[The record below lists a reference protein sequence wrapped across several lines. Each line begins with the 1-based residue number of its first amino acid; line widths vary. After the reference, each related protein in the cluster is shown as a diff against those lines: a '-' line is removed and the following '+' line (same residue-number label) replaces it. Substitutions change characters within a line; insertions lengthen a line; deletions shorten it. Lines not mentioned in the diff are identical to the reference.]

1 MRSTLL
7 LAVAATLSTAPLAG
21 CALLGADDAPPASP
35 DGGLGSACAETDD
48 CGAGLVCAADVC
60 ISPGTV
66 GIGGSCSAN
75 RDCRL
80 GLQCATNG
88 GVRPGRRRRGRQR
101 VRVGRRLRQRP
112 ALRARRPGRHLP
124 GRRRRR
130 RRRGLRQLGRLPARP
145 GLHDR
150 RRVRSRRRRLPAV
163 RRRRLRPRPE
173 PVSRLL
179 RGAATGAP
187 PGRLL
192 PPALPERRPG
202 RGRRYPRPAIA
213 ITATGSS
220 FTPAFSISAT
230 AIAPLVVTNPDRDL
244 ARDAPLDLTWTPPTG
259 GSATEIFLKL
269 DISHHGG
276 SKGKIECTT
285 ADDGALTLSAAMVTE
300 LLDLGAAGFPTVI
313 LERRAVGSALT
324 TAGRVDL
331 MIGSEIE
338 RPVTVPGVISCDGDE
353 DCTPPATCQS
363 DLTCG

>member
-1 MRSTLL
+1 MHHHLRLSFALALALPAAACGGDDGGAAVDAPGPDAMLGDPAVLVGSFVVSLVDAEPPYTSVVGVVNDKVPPE
-7 LAVAATLSTAPLAG
+7 AVAWDVATTAG
-21 CALLGADDAPPASP
+21 
-35 DGGLGSACAETDD
+35 
-48 CGAGLVCAADVC
+48 
-60 ISPGTV
+60 
-66 GIGGSCSAN
+66 
-75 RDCRL
+75 DCRL
-80 GLQCATNG
+80 LKPRVPFCTPACG
-88 GVRPGRRRRGRQR
+88 GTAVCVADNTCEPYAVKQDVGTVTLSGRP
-101 VRVGRRLRQRP
+101 
-112 ALRARRPGRHLP
+112 HL
-124 GRRRRR
+124 
-130 RRRGLRQLGRLPARP
+130 
-145 GLHDR
+145 DR
-150 RRVRSRRRRLPAV
+150 RDPASTLV
-163 RRRRLRPRPE
+163 FPSSTIRTYQVPGTISLAYP
-173 PVSRLL
+173 
-179 RGAATGAP
+179 GFAAGDT
-187 PGRLL
+187 
-192 PPALPERRPG
+192 
-202 RGRRYPRPAIA
+202 IA

-259 GSATEIFLKL
+259 GGATEIFLKL